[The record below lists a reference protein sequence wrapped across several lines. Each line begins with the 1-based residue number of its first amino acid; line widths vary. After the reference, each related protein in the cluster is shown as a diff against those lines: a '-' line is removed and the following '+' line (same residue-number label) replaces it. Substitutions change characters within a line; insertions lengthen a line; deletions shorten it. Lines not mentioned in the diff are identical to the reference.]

1 MKLRSISFSSSAM
14 LGVTRIMR
22 GVYYAASFPV
32 GCLSIMLSRLQP
44 RLGYLLG
51 FVVCAGMIAFAL
63 YLQYYEGQEPCPLC
77 ILQRVAWIGLGAVF
91 LVAAIHGPARIGATA
106 YGVLLFLIAGVGAG
120 IAGRHV
126 WLQNLPRDQVPACG
140 PDLDY
145 MLRQFPL
152 SETLQRVLSGTGEC
166 AESGWTFLG
175 LSIAG
180 WSLVWL
186 VVMGAFAAL
195 LTVIAWRRARSG

>member
-1 MKLRSISFSSSAM
+1 
-14 LGVTRIMR
+14 
-22 GVYYAASFPV
+22 
-32 GCLSIMLSRLQP
+32 MLSRLQP

-51 FVVCAGMIAFAL
+51 FLVCAGMIGFAL
-63 YLQYYEGQEPCPLC
+63 YLQHFQGQEPCPLC
-77 ILQRVAWIGLGAVF
+77 ILQRVAWIALGTVF
-91 LVAAIHGPARIGATA
+91 LVAAIHGPTLIGATV
-106 YGVLLFLIAGVGAG
+106 YGVLLVLIAGVGAA

-126 WLQNLPRDQVPACG
+126 WLENLPRDQVPACG

-152 SETLQRVLSGTGEC
+152 SETLRRVLSGTGEC
-166 AESGWTFLG
+166 AEVGWTFLG

-186 VVMGAFAAL
+186 VMMAAFAVF
-195 LTVIAWRRARSG
+195 LTITAWRRTRSG

>member
-1 MKLRSISFSSSAM
+1 MFS
-14 LGVTRIMR
+14 
-22 GVYYAASFPV
+22 Y
-32 GCLSIMLSRLQP
+32 LQP
-44 RLGYLLG
+44 RAGYLAG
-51 FVVCAGMIAFAL
+51 FLVCAGMIAFAL
-63 YLQYYEGQEPCPLC
+63 YLQHFEGQEPCPLC
-77 ILQRVAWIGLGAVF
+77 ILQRVAWIALGSLF
-91 LVAAIHGPARIGATA
+91 LVAAIHGPAR
-106 YGVLLFLIAGVGAG
+106 VGAAVYG
-120 IAGRHV
+120 ALLILVAGAGAAIAGRHV

-152 SETLQRVLSGTGEC
+152 SETLRRVLSGTGEC

-186 VVMGAFAAL
+186 LLMGAFAAF
-195 LTVIAWRRARSG
+195 LTVIAWRRARSA